1 MLKHTQIKQYKCSEC
16 QTSFSRKSR
25 LKMHMMIHKG
35 EQPFECNI
43 CNKKFRI
50 KSNYNFHMK
59 NHISKTE
66 KILKSN
72 CDGINN
78 KSKYYTDI
86 FCLKNNSKS
95 IDNNDINNNDNIIS
109 NNKCLN
115 NNDDYIKNDKDIFI
129 ECNLKTFN
137 NELSNNNSISINFI
151 NENDIFGQNNKEND
165 FDNDIN
171 TLFKNYETNL
181 KLNNFNK
188 INEKE
193 NIYINEYESF
203 TNFSKENILLYGQ
216 KKEIDMIDDLYHHY
230 EQSNFNY
237 IKRYTY

>member
-43 CNKKFRI
+43 CSKKFRI

-151 NENDIFGQNNKEND
+151 NENGIFGQNNKEND

-188 INEKE
+188 INE